1 MAWGYWSASSVL
13 PDRGRSPR
21 RAGTSAVHVHPN
33 PPTAREV
40 METHDESIIHTASTS
55 RDSRDHSASP
65 HSSSN
70 GGHSHHHEVRHAVPA
85 SALFGESYGELSR
98 RPSLDLG
105 SVRSALASCSG
116 GGTLSAGSTL
126 TRGGTLAD
134 CLPPP
139 CPHHHRVYVDHH
151 KHYEQPIQPH
161 AHHSHSRASSTHHTD
176 DEDDLEPTY
185 ATGKFDKNK
194 IQSAGATLWR
204 CVKKLPRLF
213 YDSPSTNGKFN
224 FSQNAKLTPQSHP
237 NTTAH
242 REQPGSII

>member
-21 RAGTSAVHVHPN
+21 RAGSVAPHAHAN

-40 METHDESIIHTASTS
+40 LDSHDDQSIIHTASTS
-55 RDSRDHSASP
+55 RDSREHSSSP

-70 GGHSHHHEVRHAVPA
+70 GGPSGLQHDIRHAVPA

-126 TRGGTLAD
+126 TRGGALAD
-134 CLPPP
+134 YLPP
-139 CPHHHRVYVDHH
+139 CPHHHRVLVDHH
-151 KHYEQPIQPH
+151 KHYEQPIVPH
-161 AHHSHSRASSTHHTD
+161 VGAAHSSHSLHSGHSAHSHSRASSRHHTD
-176 DEDDLEPTY
+176 DEDDLEPAY
-185 ATGKFDKNK
+185 ATD
-194 IQSAGATLWR
+194 T
-204 CVKKLPRLF
+204 
-213 YDSPSTNGKFN
+213 
-224 FSQNAKLTPQSHP
+224 
-237 NTTAH
+237 
-242 REQPGSII
+242 

>member
-21 RAGTSAVHVHPN
+21 RAGTSQVHVPPN

-40 METHDESIIHTASTS
+40 MESHDESIIHTASTS

-116 GGTLSAGSTL
+116 MGTLSAGSTL

-134 CLPPP
+134 YLPPTP

-151 KHYEQPIQPH
+151 KHYEQPIQPPH
-161 AHHSHSRASSTHHTD
+161 AGALPPHSRGHSSRHTD

-185 ATGKFDKNK
+185 ATGSGSSRRYTEHHKH
-194 IQSAGATLWR
+194 
-204 CVKKLPRLF
+204 
-213 YDSPSTNGKFN
+213 Y
-224 FSQNAKLTPQSHP
+224 
-237 NTTAH
+237 
-242 REQPGSII
+242 EQPIQRHRHTDDEDDMEPTYATGKCKVEWSKR

>member
-1 MAWGYWSASSVL
+1 MAWGYWSASAVL

-21 RAGTSAVHVHPN
+21 RAGTAPVHAHPN
-33 PPTAREV
+33 PPTARDV
-40 METHDESIIHTASTS
+40 MDAHEDSVLHAASTS

-70 GGHSHHHEVRHAVPA
+70 GAHSHQHQHQHGHVHGHQHGHAHEVRHAVPA
-85 SALFGESYGELSR
+85 SALFGENYGELSR

-134 CLPPP
+134 YLPPAP

-151 KHYEQPIQPH
+151 KHYEQPIQLTQH
-161 AHHSHSRASSTHHTD
+161 AHAAHSRHHTD

-185 ATGKFDKNK
+185 ATGK
-194 IQSAGATLWR
+194 
-204 CVKKLPRLF
+204 
-213 YDSPSTNGKFN
+213 
-224 FSQNAKLTPQSHP
+224 HE
-237 NTTAH
+237 H
-242 REQPGSII
+242 

>member
-1 MAWGYWSASSVL
+1 
-13 PDRGRSPR
+13 
-21 RAGTSAVHVHPN
+21 
-33 PPTAREV
+33 
-40 METHDESIIHTASTS
+40 MESHDESIIHTASTS

-105 SVRSALASCSG
+105 SVRSALASCGG

-134 CLPPP
+134 YLPPTP

-151 KHYEQPIQPH
+151 KHYEQPIQPVH
-161 AHHSHSRASSTHHTD
+161 VGVGHHSHASSRHHTD
-176 DEDDLEPTY
+176 DEDDLEPAY
-185 ATGKFDKNK
+185 ATGKPILFLCTSHSNHAFCCEPPYNLCENK
-194 IQSAGATLWR
+194 A
-204 CVKKLPRLF
+204 
-213 YDSPSTNGKFN
+213 
-224 FSQNAKLTPQSHP
+224 SH
-237 NTTAH
+237 
-242 REQPGSII
+242 

>member
-1 MAWGYWSASSVL
+1 MRKFAATKPHAGRLGTTSKEISIIKMAWGYWSASSVM

-21 RAGTSAVHVHPN
+21 RAGTSVVHAHPN

-134 CLPPP
+134 YLPPTP

-151 KHYEQPIQPH
+151 KHYEQPIQPVH
-161 AHHSHSRASSTHHTD
+161 VGVPHHSHSHASSRHHTD
-176 DEDDLEPTY
+176 DEDDLEPAY
-185 ATGKFDKNK
+185 ATGMSINLYLCETSTYSRFVPKV
-194 IQSAGATLWR
+194 GA
-204 CVKKLPRLF
+204 C
-213 YDSPSTNGKFN
+213 GM
-224 FSQNAKLTPQSHP
+224 
-237 NTTAH
+237 
-242 REQPGSII
+242 